1 MQASFF
7 ISRLWGTST
16 YTQVPSMTMRSMG
29 EPAQI
34 CLDFLQCSVALEER
48 YFLLF

>member
-7 ISRLWGTST
+7 IYLWGTST

-34 CLDFLQCSVALEER
+34 CLDFLHCSAAMEER
-48 YFLLF
+48 FFLLF